1 MGLGGWAEDRWV
13 GGWVPSNR
21 SWLSTLIRG
30 LGEPVYSRGRSSGVA
45 TAAGS
50 VLLSALHGRQSSPC
64 STHPSTTTTLRRP
77 LPLLRLFSTSILSV
91 SLSRTTFPPSPRPP
105 PLSRASTKKPTLKI
119 GGTDHGHCC
128 QMPRAF
134 AFSRRFVE
142 K

>member
-1 MGLGGWAEDRWV
+1 M
-13 GGWVPSNR
+13 PSNR

-50 VLLSALHGRQSSPC
+50 VLLSALHGRQSSLVDPPLIPQPP
-64 STHPSTTTTLRRP
+64 PSDDPYRCP
-77 LPLLRLFSTSILSV
+77 VRLFSTSILSYRFRG
-91 SLSRTTFPPSPRPP
+91 LPFALFTLFPRPS

>member
-1 MGLGGWAEDRWV
+1 M
-13 GGWVPSNR
+13 PSNR

-50 VLLSALHGRQSSPC
+50 VLLSALHGRQSSLVDPPLNH
-64 STHPSTTTTLRRP
+64 HPPTTLTAGP
-77 LPLLRLFSTSILSV
+77 SVSFPLLSFRIAFADYL
-91 SLSRTTFPPSPRPP
+91 SLSSPSPRPP